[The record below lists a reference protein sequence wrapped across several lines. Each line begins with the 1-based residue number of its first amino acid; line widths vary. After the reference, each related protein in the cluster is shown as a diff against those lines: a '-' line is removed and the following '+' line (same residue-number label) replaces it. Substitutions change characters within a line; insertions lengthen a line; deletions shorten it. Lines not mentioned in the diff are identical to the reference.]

1 MPSGR
6 LDKFDTIFDV
16 LVLDV
21 ALGVDHFGGIDFH
34 NKLVDGGYRRRWRN
48 VFIWTMHTYSDIANA
63 VYKQSGSNNEQY
75 ILRVFCE
82 TAGIPYLNVWPPG
95 SAEMTRWSYVS
106 AKSLTPPP
114 TDIAGI
120 VDVLMEVMAERISI
134 LFSSAVDC
142 GAHHCH

>member
-1 MPSGR
+1 MDFHDAVR
-6 LDKFDTIFDV
+6 QALDKFDTIFDV

-82 TAGIPYLNVWPPG
+82 TAGIPYLNVWRTG
-95 SAEMTRWSYVS
+95 FGGNDALVLRLRE
-106 AKSLTPPP
+106 
-114 TDIAGI
+114 I
-120 VDVLMEVMAERISI
+120 VDTAPDRHCRH
-134 LFSSAVDC
+134 C
-142 GAHHCH
+142 GRANGGDGGEDIYSFQ